1 MEHIGLKGKDSL
13 NIRNQE
19 VRRSLTTLVNNP
31 QHLEMERRGSN
42 LKNLDYGCQF
52 KQSSRQCQK
61 WKTFLNLK
69 HSSYSESMNVTKK
82 NQARITTETLLLHL
96 VETQVQL
103 HSLVPPR
110 PINQVEENI

>member
-42 LKNLDYGCQF
+42 LKNLD
-52 KQSSRQCQK
+52 
-61 WKTFLNLK
+61 
-69 HSSYSESMNVTKK
+69 
-82 NQARITTETLLLHL
+82 
-96 VETQVQL
+96 
-103 HSLVPPR
+103 
-110 PINQVEENI
+110 